1 MPDILLLIICG
12 ISSIITLIWIVDV
25 IQRCGPDQLDI
36 PHFIAVLVVA
46 FLWSWWAAYMM
57 TPREIEYVKTVYS
70 SEVYGVDIV
79 VTPRGEYVNLN
90 REFGRDFPEDTQF
103 ELTQYKGFY
112 LTDVGVLNT
121 SPPSF
126 RLEELPTGR

>member
-57 TPREIEYVKTVYS
+57 TPKEIEYVKNVYS
-70 SEVYGVDIV
+70 SEVNGVDIV
-79 VTPRGEYVNLN
+79 VTPDGRVVNLN
-90 REFGRDFPEDTQF
+90 QHFGKDYPKDTEF
-103 ELTQYKGFY
+103 ELTQYKGVY
-112 LTDVGVLNT
+112 LTDVGVLNM

-126 RLEELPTGR
+126 RLEELQTGR